1 MPDSPSELELFLR
14 MKERCAVGTV
24 SIQQFRENVI
34 NSYNKDEEREQV
46 RAIWDTV
53 FNQGFLQDPDVATEN
68 DVTKNAIVFT
78 KCPPKPVSSQN
89 LATTSTVASA
99 PAPAAIQRG
108 VASDSE
114 LATAEAGE
122 ETSAERTTKRPWPS
136 TEPERF
142 SAVRDVL
149 IEHVEK
155 NDHATAA
162 AIQDEFAR
170 VGEKRIKEILDTLV
184 ALGVAQEN
192 NGKYSHSA

>member
-1 MPDSPSELELFLR
+1 MAIDATTKAKILAFMVTNCRVETLSVPD
-14 MKERCAVGTV
+14 
-24 SIQQFRENVI
+24 FRAMVVNEFP
-34 NSYNKDEEREQV
+34 EAEAE
-46 RAIWDTV
+46 WDTLLT
-53 FNQGFLQDPDVATEN
+53 FDFIPMGAKIKLEN
-68 DVTKNAIVFT
+68 DVQVMAA
-78 KCPPKPVSSQN
+78 CPV
-89 LATTSTVASA
+89 VASPSPESA
-99 PAPAAIQRG
+99 
-108 VASDSE
+108 VAS
-114 LATAEAGE
+114 EAAVTEG
-122 ETSAERTTKRPWPS
+122 TTKRPWPP

-142 SAVRDVL
+142 AAVRDAL

>member
-1 MPDSPSELELFLR
+1 MPTNREVLDEAIKICDPQLQMSPTKLGKTAYLNLGFAFNEDQWDAVWIDFLD
-14 MKERCAVGTV
+14 AGG
-24 SIQQFRENVI
+24 
-34 NSYNKDEEREQV
+34 D
-46 RAIWDTV
+46 
-53 FNQGFLQDPDVATEN
+53 
-68 DVTKNAIVFT
+68 
-78 KCPPKPVSSQN
+78 
-89 LATTSTVASA
+89 STVLDNGVTVVHVCPLPARSRNLTSFVESASQSA
-99 PAPAAIQRG
+99 
-108 VASDSE
+108 D
-114 LATAEAGE
+114 AE
-122 ETSAERTTKRPWPS
+122 SSPDRTTKRPWPP

-142 SAVRDVL
+142 AAVRDAL